1 MKKFLALLI
10 FVLFIPQPLNAAT
23 EVRLV
28 STPHRLFDGTF
39 RNDELAAD
47 LLPDGRLG
55 KLIFSPVRGSRTWVI
70 DPELIDEIVDMSDGY
85 KVARK
90 GEASGQDAAKKFISQ
105 FQSISQRDRIVAL
118 PYGNPD
124 PSLTQRLAPS
134 ELRFYYSYGQIVLQ
148 GHLGRSVS
156 AERGW
161 SHGKSFASF
170 PQRAEYTKNR
180 QAISRLLR
188 VVPETQLNPIR
199 AKLALLL
206 SPKLNKDDRKFFYYQ
221 AGLSV
226 LETQKK
232 LRISSGKYQLT
243 SEKSKMPITLVN
255 EFDAP
260 ITVHVQL
267 IPMSYRVTVQNIA
280 DVTIEPKS
288 RLQLSVPFTVL
299 APGPTTIIAQL
310 ADQKGVVV
318 SIPAELAVNATI
330 IDSRV
335 AWFTTAAG
343 ILLLIAGI
351 TQSVR
356 RVRKVRHEG
365 S

>member
-1 MKKFLALLI
+1 MYW
-10 FVLFIPQPLNAAT
+10 AT
-23 EVRLV
+23 
-28 STPHRLFDGTF
+28 
-39 RNDELAAD
+39 D
-47 LLPDGRLG
+47 LLPEGRLG
-55 KLIFSPVRGSRTWVI
+55 KIVFSPVRGARTWVI

-90 GEASGQDAAKKFISQ
+90 VEATGQDSAKKFIAQLSL
-105 FQSISQRDRIVAL
+105 ISQRDRIVAL

-124 PSLTQRLAPS
+124 PALAQRLAPS

-148 GHLGRSVS
+148 GHLGRAVS
-156 AERGW
+156 SDHGF
-161 SHGKSFASF
+161 SHGKSFASY

-180 QAISRLLR
+180 QAISRLLK

-199 AKLALLL
+199 ARLAILL

-221 AGLSV
+221 AGLTV
-226 LETQKK
+226 IETQNK

-280 DVTIEPKS
+280 DVTIEPRS

-310 ADQKGVVV
+310 ADQKGDLV
-318 SIPAELAVNATI
+318 SIPAELTVNATI
-330 IDSRV
+330 IDSKV
-335 AWFTTAAG
+335 TWFTTAAG

-351 TQSVR
+351 AQSVR

>member
-1 MKKFLALLI
+1 MKKLLAL
-10 FVLFIPQPLNAAT
+10 VLLLLAIPQQAVAAT

-39 RNDELAAD
+39 RNDELAAQI
-47 LLPDGRLG
+47 LPEGSLG
-55 KLIFSPVRGSRTWVI
+55 KLVFNPIRGSRIWVI

-85 KVARK
+85 KVSR
-90 GEASGQDAAKKFISQ
+90 GVEPTGQDGAKKFIDQ
-105 FQSISQRDRIVAL
+105 LILVSQRDKVISL

-124 PSLTQRLAPS
+124 PALAERLAPS
-134 ELRFYYSYGQIVLQ
+134 ELKFYYAYGQSSLQ
-148 GHLGRSVS
+148 NHLRKVVS

-161 SHGKSFASF
+161 SHGKSFASY

-180 QAISRLLR
+180 QAIARLLK
-188 VVPETQLNPIR
+188 VVPEAELNSTR
-199 AKLALLL
+199 ASLALLL
-206 SPKLNKDDRKFFYYQ
+206 SPKLNKVDRKFFYYQ
-221 AGLSV
+221 AGNAV
-226 LETQKK
+226 VKTQNK

-255 EFDAP
+255 EFNSP
-260 ITVHVQL
+260 VIVHVQL

-280 DVTIEPKS
+280 DVTIEPRS

-310 ADQKGVVV
+310 ADQKGNVI
-318 SIPAELAVNATI
+318 SIPAELSVNATI
-330 IDSRV
+330 IDSKV
-335 AWFTTAAG
+335 TWFTTTAG